1 MDQLSER
8 SGSILLAG
16 GGRIPTMERLTP
28 WFLCKNGRKKEMEK
42 LLVFYNQSSGQD
54 EGEKLASWFKEYA
67 LKKRPELIINLTE
80 TGPSI
85 KHETL
90 VKKAEETH
98 ADTLIVIGGDGTIHH
113 IVQAFQDK
121 LEHYQVGLLPG
132 GTVNNLARVLGIP
145 LEKEKAADI
154 ILEGQ
159 IRQIDYGKV
168 NDEVIISTLTIG
180 ILADTAVWISQK
192 EKQKYGS
199 WIFIKRFIKLLLKK
213 RKYHLDIKTEKE
225 HWRGKTQLLTVTMSN
240 SVGGYTNFDDSA
252 SPDDG
257 MFHVTII
264 PSLDIF
270 RFVFYLPRLIK
281 GKIYSVPGINYLTAS
296 QINIQAREKSVGT
309 RTDGDTTDNLPIEL
323 IVVKKGLS
331 VFAPKE
337 EQK

>member
-1 MDQLSER
+1 
-8 SGSILLAG
+8 
-16 GGRIPTMERLTP
+16 
-28 WFLCKNGRKKEMEK
+28 MEK

-54 EGEKLASWFKEYA
+54 EGEKLASWFKEYVK
-67 LKKRPELIINLTE
+67 KKRPELTVTMTE
-80 TGPSI
+80 TGPSV

-90 VKKAEETH
+90 IKKAEEYK
-98 ADTLIVIGGDGTIHH
+98 ADTLVIIGGDGTIHH
-113 IVQAFQDK
+113 IVQAFQGK
-121 LEHYQVGLLPG
+121 LDHYKVGLLPG

-145 LEKEKAADI
+145 LDKEAATEI
-154 ILEGQ
+154 ILEQQ
-159 IRQIDYGKV
+159 IRKIDYGKV
-168 NDEVIISTLTIG
+168 DDEVIISTLTIG

-199 WIFIKRFIKLLLKK
+199 WIFIKRFFHLLLKK
-213 RKYHLDIKTEKE
+213 KQYHLDIETEKE
-225 HWRGKTQLLTVTMSN
+225 HWKGKTQLLTVTMSN

-296 QINIQAREKSVGT
+296 HINIQARETKVGT
-309 RTDGDTTDNLPIEL
+309 RTDGDTTDDLPIEL
-323 IVVKKGLS
+323 VVVPKGLAIFVPS
-331 VFAPKE
+331 KDKKSE
-337 EQK
+337 